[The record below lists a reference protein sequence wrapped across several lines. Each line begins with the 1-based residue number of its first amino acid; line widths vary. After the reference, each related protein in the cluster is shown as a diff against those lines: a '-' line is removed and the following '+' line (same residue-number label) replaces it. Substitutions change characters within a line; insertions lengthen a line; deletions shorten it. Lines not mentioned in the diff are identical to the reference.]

1 MDSEG
6 NVVEFKKRGMYFF
19 VHDKELRNCYDTYK
33 VIERFRS
40 VGFQERSQEI
50 TNSNTTV
57 LIAGK
62 DKRKK

>member
-1 MDSEG
+1 
-6 NVVEFKKRGMYFF
+6 MYFF